1 MSLKHASDLEFMEW
15 KENLLGMLIS
25 IGFPASLPTKDKDS
39 VIHTLIEEYLSVD
52 STITSGPQG
61 LCSLGCG
68 RRGGRG

>member
-1 MSLKHASDLEFMEW
+1 MSLKHASDLGFLEW

-25 IGFPASLPTKDKDS
+25 AGIPASLPTKDKDS
-39 VIHTLIEEYLSVD
+39 VNSHAHGGIPFH
-52 STITSGPQG
+52 GPQG